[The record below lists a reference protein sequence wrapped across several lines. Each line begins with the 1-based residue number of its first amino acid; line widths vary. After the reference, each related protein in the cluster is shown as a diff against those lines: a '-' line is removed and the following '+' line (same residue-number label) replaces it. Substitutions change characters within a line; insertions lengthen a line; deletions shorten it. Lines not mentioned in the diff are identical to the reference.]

1 MLAAHQSQRRLLD
14 HQLAPAALIQ
24 VTLDPFVTTG
34 SFLIC
39 AFAFGDPIEGPYLI
53 LALIVFSL
61 TFPGTVPT
69 GPSLRAL
76 AGDVLINWLVIV
88 TLLLLIGWATRTLDS
103 FNLHVILAWVLAT
116 PAALFATHLLMT
128 VVLPR
133 LLAAQGLPRVAGI
146 AVGTQPPRN

>member
-24 VTLDPFVTTG
+24 VTLDPFVTIGTL
-34 SFLIC
+34 LIC
-39 AFAFGDPIEGPYLI
+39 AFAFGEPIEGPYLI

-69 GPSLRAL
+69 GTTLRAL

-88 TLLLLIGWATRTLDS
+88 TLLFSLCWDPP
-103 FNLHVILAWVLAT
+103 T
-116 PAALFATHLLMT
+116 PPSH
-128 VVLPR
+128 
-133 LLAAQGLPRVAGI
+133 
-146 AVGTQPPRN
+146 N